1 MFFLRSATGLQVR
14 TPAKI
19 NLHLE
24 LLARRADGFHEL
36 ETVMAAVDLFD
47 TLNFE
52 PREDSHISV
61 ECRWCP
67 GLLQQTPA
75 SLDSSDVLGDLPP
88 SSQNLV
94 TKALVLLQETTGCK
108 QGARVDLVKRIPSA
122 AGLGGAS
129 SNAAAVLLAANQS
142 WKLGLTLDELSAI
155 AAQLGSDI
163 PFFLRTG
170 SLGSGLALCRG
181 RGELIE
187 PLKTNRPLPI
197 VIVRPYA
204 GLSTAK
210 VFQQCELA
218 TEPRKAEPLL
228 AALASGEINRIGS
241 MLFNRLQQ
249 PARQISSTIDQVA
262 EEFEK
267 LDVIAHQMAGSG
279 TSYFAIC
286 KHKKHARRV
295 ASQLKSKQI
304 GTVFQTQSV
313 GLNSLCN

>member
-14 TPAKI
+14 TPAKV
-19 NLHLE
+19 NLYLE

-47 TLNFE
+47 TLHFQT
-52 PREDSHISV
+52 REDSSISV
-61 ECRWCP
+61 ECRWAT
-67 GLLQQTPA
+67 GQLNQVPA
-75 SLDSSDVLGDLPP
+75 SHEIPDVLGDLPP
-88 SSQNLV
+88 SPQNLV
-94 TKALVLLQETTGCK
+94 TKALVLLQEATGCK
-108 QGARVDLVKRIPSA
+108 RGAIVRLVKRIPSA

-129 SNAAAVLLAANQS
+129 SNAAAVLLAANEC
-142 WKLGLTLDELSAI
+142 WKLGLSLTELSAL

-170 SLGSGLALCRG
+170 SLGSGLAVCRG
-181 RGELIE
+181 RGEIIE
-187 PLKTNRPLPI
+187 PLKTKRPLQI

-218 TEPRKAEPLL
+218 SQPKQVEPLL
-228 AALASGEINRIGS
+228 AALQSGAINQIGS
-241 MLFNRLQQ
+241 TLFNRLQQ

-262 EEFEK
+262 KEFEK
-267 LDVIAHQMAGSG
+267 LDVVAHQMSGSG
-279 TSYFAIC
+279 TSYFGIC
-286 KHKKHARRV
+286 KNVRHARRV
-295 ASQLKSKQI
+295 TSQLKSKQI

-313 GLNSLCN
+313 GINTLCN